1 MRRLLSSTL
10 LITIMLLMTAG
21 TLWSADNVDN
31 VDIEYLMKVGDYFD
45 VSYEDVDRIASS
57 DIAIEEVPTVFFMA
71 QLSKMSP
78 KEVLAVREN
87 VPKWSDFMKIHDI
100 HPSAVLIDIYRYDTP
115 ECKAIGLKVNNRP
128 LSEVVFDDQDVI
140 IMVNYRIIAETS
152 NIEYSEIVK
161 KRDGI
166 QGERPTFV
174 DISHQSAKGP
184 ILVDTEE

>member
-1 MRRLLSSTL
+1 MRKLLPSTL

-21 TLWSADNVDN
+21 TLWSADNADH
-31 VDIEYLMKVGDYFD
+31 EYLMKVCDYFD
-45 VSYEDVDRIASS
+45 VNYEDIDWIASS
-57 DIAIEEVPTVFFMA
+57 EIAIEEVPTVCFMA
-71 QLSKMSP
+71 QLSQMSP
-78 KEVLAVREN
+78 KEVLAVRED
-87 VPKWSDFMKIHDI
+87 VPKWSDFMKIYDI

-128 LSEVVFDDQDVI
+128 LSEVVFDDQDVN
-140 IMVNYRIIAETS
+140 IMVNYRVIAETS

-174 DISHQSAKGP
+174 DISHQSANGP
-184 ILVDTEE
+184 ILVDSEK